1 MLTQSRR
8 LASIAY
14 RQIGDTIDDMSTK
27 YRFKNTYRIQLR
39 ERDHPPPHVHLTGG
53 GVDVV
58 LSLETVEVMMGRAPP
73 LIIKEA
79 LDWVRS
85 HQVQLLEDWQR
96 CYP

>member
-8 LASIAY
+8 LALIAY
-14 RQIGDTIDDMSTK
+14 RQFGDTLGGMSTK
-27 YRFKNTYRIQLR
+27 YRFRDTYRIQLR
-39 ERDHPPPHVHLTGG
+39 ERDHPPPHVHLTGS

-73 LIIKEA
+73 LIIKES
-79 LDWVRS
+79 LDWVRA
-85 HQVQLLEDWQR
+85 HQAQLLEDWQR

>member
-14 RQIGDTIDDMSTK
+14 RQFGDTLGGMSTK
-27 YRFKNTYRIQLR
+27 YRFRDTYRIQLR
-39 ERDHPPPHVHLTGG
+39 ERDHPPPHVHLTGS

-73 LIIKEA
+73 LIIRKRWTGSG
-79 LDWVRS
+79 LIR
-85 HQVQLLEDWQR
+85 R
-96 CYP
+96 NC